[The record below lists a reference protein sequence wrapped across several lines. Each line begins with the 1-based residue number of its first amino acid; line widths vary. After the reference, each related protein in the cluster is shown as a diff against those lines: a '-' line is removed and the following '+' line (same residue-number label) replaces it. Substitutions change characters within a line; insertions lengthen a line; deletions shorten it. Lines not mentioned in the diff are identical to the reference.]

1 MTIVIMS
8 HVCTIAAHNF
18 VKCIAFFFI
27 IPHTR
32 KKVNKNCPFTH
43 GNSIYFFT

>member
-8 HVCTIAAHNF
+8 HVRTIAAHNF

-32 KKVNKNCPFTH
+32 KKVNKNCPFSH